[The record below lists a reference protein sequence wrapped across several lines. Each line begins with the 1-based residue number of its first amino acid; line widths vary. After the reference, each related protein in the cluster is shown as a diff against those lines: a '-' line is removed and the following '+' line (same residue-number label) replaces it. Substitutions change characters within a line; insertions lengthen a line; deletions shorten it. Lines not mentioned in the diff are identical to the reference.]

1 MNSELVFKNIFKKL
15 REEGKYSSPRGLK
28 IIECENF
35 SYSLPPYVR
44 FCSFESRKLN
54 VEYIKKEFLWYLKG
68 DRFDTSITKSASMWK
83 QLVNDDGS
91 INSNYGQYIFKDGH
105 FDRVANI
112 LRNDKDSRRAAFVIL
127 SNEHLKSETKD
138 YPCTYSI
145 NFHIR
150 ENKLNMIVR
159 MRSQDGIYGMGND
172 APCFSFIHEMMFA
185 ELKDVYKDL
194 EYGVY
199 YHSADSFH
207 VYEKHFDLLEKLEN
221 DTYNIVECPKITG
234 KDEVDFLRKGI
245 FEEIPVRFQFT
256 HWLLSSVQEL
266 NTMI

>member
-1 MNSELVFKNIFKKL
+1 MSEETFRDIFKRLKK
-15 REEGKYSSPRGLK
+15 EGKYSSPRGLK

-35 SYSLPPYVR
+35 SYALPPYVR
-44 FCSFESRKLN
+44 FASFEKRKLN
-54 VEYIKKEFLWYLKG
+54 IEYIKKEFLWYLKG

-83 QLVNDDGS
+83 DLVNEDGS
-91 INSNYGQYIFKDGH
+91 INSNYGQYIFKNGH

-112 LRNDKDSRRAAFVIL
+112 LRNDKDSRRAVFIIL
-127 SNEHLKSETKD
+127 NNDHLNSDTKD

-172 APCFSFIHEMMFA
+172 APAFSFIHEMMFE
-185 ELKDVYKDL
+185 ELKDTYKNL
-194 EYGVY
+194 KYGTY

-207 VYEKHFDLLEKLEN
+207 VYEKHFDLLDSIKN
-221 DTYNIVECPKITG
+221 DEYIQTNCPRIFG
-234 KDEVDFLRKGI
+234 KEEVDFLRKGN
-245 FEEIPVRFQFT
+245 FEKVPVMFWFT
-256 HWLLSSVQEL
+256 RWLIDSVQ
-266 NTMI
+266 